1 MQNAGRET
9 LKRIVWAI
17 ISAIL
22 VVALIAIEVTHL
34 RGQITVGNLDFFG
47 MAARAKTLP
56 GNLPAWVS
64 GLYPVGIP
72 LILRAGLALGL
83 DVVRSGQAASILG
96 GIACLC
102 GAALFAWHV
111 THSYALSL
119 LTMAFLLTTRS
130 ILFYAGFEGTDML
143 AAGFQV
149 LALGILARNPQSGRV
164 LLVAGIVNGLAYLA
178 RYTGTVF
185 LVVCLAYLL
194 TMVLVRRERKALWS
208 LAIYGLGFLIGAL
221 PQLVPSLIV
230 KGNPFYQTQ
239 AVHIW
244 IKLFGNDD
252 FVRTARTAPTEIT
265 LWQLFWLDPR
275 RLVANWWQEF
285 SRFWMTFEVPLV
297 GQPLAQLARAG
308 FLFATLDARRLSVE
322 YRTLLAFVVVGMTGA
337 LSIFTINTRFL
348 ILLVPV
354 FMWCAIYFV
363 WRIVPE
369 NLALGRA
376 RLPINLIVLV
386 LLLGL
391 LANKPWDFART
402 PEGGP
407 HEGAIKTSNVL
418 HAAGARAATEILSAN
433 PYHQDVAS
441 PTKDHFAMLY
451 ATQVPPTVAELRQ
464 MALKSGY
471 RFIIY
476 NSSEGTE
483 YDPQYEEL
491 LSPESRPRGYT
502 PIWVGQDYS
511 FVAYRFEPDVP
522 TPQTPFPAGLASGIS
537 FLGYDLIV
545 STDQP
550 AGTGHRV
557 GVYLYWQAAR
567 PVTESL
573 KVFVH
578 LLDAS
583 GQLVAQHDGVPA
595 QWTYYTYAWQPGEVV
610 VDWHEFPVGAGV
622 PPGEYTLQV
631 GLYDEGTGARLSRID
646 ADGKAFDNKIILTKI
661 KIPK

>member
-1 MQNAGRET
+1 MQEAKSET
-9 LKRIVWAI
+9 LRRSVWA
-17 ISAIL
+17 SGSVLL
-22 VVALIAIEVTHL
+22 VLTLVAVEVVHL

-47 MAARAKTLP
+47 MAARGKALP
-56 GNLPAWVS
+56 GSLPVWVS

-96 GIACLC
+96 GIACLF

-111 THSYALSL
+111 TRSYAVSL

-143 AAGFQV
+143 AAGLQV
-149 LALGILARNPQSGRV
+149 LALGILARNPRSGRV
-164 LLVAGIVNGLAYLA
+164 LLVAGVVNGLAYLA
-178 RYTGTVF
+178 RYTGMVF

-194 TMVLVRRERKALWS
+194 TMALIRRERKALWS

-244 IKLFGNDD
+244 IKLFGNND
-252 FVRTARTAPTEIT
+252 FVRTSGTAPTEIT

-275 RLVANWWQEF
+275 RFVANWWQEF

-308 FLFATLDARRLSVE
+308 FLFAALDARRLSVE
-322 YRTLLAFVVVGMTGA
+322 HRTLLAFVVVGMTGA

-354 FMWCAIYFV
+354 LMWCAIYFV
-363 WRIVPE
+363 WRILPD

-376 RLPINLIVLV
+376 RLPINLIVPV

-391 LANKPWDFART
+391 LANKPWEFART

-407 HEGAIKTSNVL
+407 HANSIETSNVL
-418 HAAGARAATEILSAN
+418 HAAGASTAREILSTN
-433 PYHQDVAS
+433 LYHQDVAS
-441 PTKDHFAMLY
+441 PARDRFSMLY
-451 ATQVPPTVAELRQ
+451 LAQTPPTVDELRRVSLQ
-464 MALKSGY
+464 AGY
-471 RFIIY
+471 RFLIFTASDGMNY
-476 NSSEGTE
+476 H
-483 YDPQYEEL
+483 PQYQAL
-491 LSPESRPRGYT
+491 LSPEKRPRGFT
-502 PIWVGQDYS
+502 PIWIGPDDQ
-511 FVAYRFEPDVP
+511 FVAYRLEPDVP
-522 TPQTPFPAGLASGIS
+522 SPQTPFPAKLAGRIS
-537 FLGYDLIV
+537 FLGYDVFV
-545 STDQP
+545 SDDQP
-550 AGTGHRV
+550 AGAGQRV
-557 GVYLYWQAAR
+557 GVYLYWQ
-567 PVTESL
+567 PTQPLTQSL

-578 LLDAS
+578 LLDAQ
-583 GQLVAQHDGVPA
+583 GQVAAQHDDVPA
-595 QWTYYTYAWQPGEVV
+595 QWTYDTTAWQPGEVI
-610 VDWHEFPVGAGV
+610 VDAHQIAVGANV
-622 PPGEYTLQV
+622 PAGEYSLQV
-631 GLYDEGTGARLSRID
+631 GLYDEQTGARVNRVD
-646 ADGKAFDNKIILTKI
+646 DTGKSVDDKIVLTKL
-661 KIPK
+661 KIP